1 MFPRPVLR
9 LYTQLFLSTL
19 MLISSP
25 ALLTLRAQGITRTLE
40 PGGTSGE
47 REIMA
52 GESQAYQVAVPA
64 GQSLRLQLEQS
75 GIDLL
80 VFIYGPDGSRVLD
93 YNGLGSPL
101 GRSEL
106 ALVSNASGVYKIEI
120 RPVKIV
126 EAAGHYRLQASE
138 LRDVT
143 EPERDRFA
151 AQIVTSQAQDAR
163 KLNTAEARRDAIR
176 KYEEARVLWRKS
188 GDQDEEAAALI
199 SMGRLQLGLAQ
210 YQKALDS
217 LTEALNISRA
227 VKYLRGEAQALANIS
242 NIYVDLGDYTKAL
255 DFNQQALP
263 LLHVIGDR
271 ENEATAFSNMGLI
284 YDKEPRDWQKALDY
298 YNQALP
304 IFQELGN
311 RQREAVTLGNIGN
324 IYRTQGDYLKALEFL
339 RRSLPLRREA
349 GDRQGEAAT
358 LNSFGYVYEALGE
371 NEKAL
376 DYFNQTDQIIHAVGY
391 RRGEAL
397 ALSSIARVM
406 DKLGRTAEALDKL
419 EESLKI
425 VESMRGELIGEEDR
439 ATFFA
444 STEFFYKLYID
455 LLMKLH
461 GQHAS
466 AGYLDRA
473 LQANERA
480 HARNLLEQLNE
491 ARVNLRQDV
500 DPALLR
506 EERRIEQQINS
517 AAQKEELQRSTYTPE
532 QLAASQKEIAELI
545 ATYQELEARLKASS
559 PRYTA
564 LTRPQLL
571 GVREIQKQVL
581 DADTLLLEYS
591 LGAEHSYLWAVSQ
604 TAVNGFILPKRELIE
619 GLTTRFYNLLTA
631 RAQRLKFETPDE
643 KGARLSLADAELTN
657 VSAELSRLLIG
668 PVASQLGTKRLLVVS
683 DGVLHLI
690 PFAALSNPSNP
701 ARPLVQE
708 HEIVSVPS
716 ASALYEL
723 RREHQGHTSSTKMV
737 AVLADPVFDVK
748 DERVKAVA
756 QLGVA
761 AIGTA
766 AANASAGFIKAQANQ
781 HDSPKR
787 NDSLSE
793 VTRSARETGA
803 TAEGANIPRL
813 PFTRQEAKA
822 ITALIP
828 AQQRAEA
835 LDFEAS
841 RETATSAS
849 LGQYRFIHFA
859 THGLLNSEHPEL
871 SGVVLSLVDRQGKDR
886 DGFLRTS
893 EIFHLKLPVEMVTLS
908 GCRTG
913 LGKQIGGEGMIGLTQ
928 GFMYAGAARV
938 MVSLWNVNDQATAEF
953 MGRFYKFMLGPQHL
967 SPAAALRAT
976 QISIMQE
983 KRWQSPYYWSA
994 FVLQGE
1000 PR

>member
-1 MFPRPVLR
+1 
-9 LYTQLFLSTL
+9 
-19 MLISSP
+19 
-25 ALLTLRAQGITRTLE
+25 
-40 PGGTSGE
+40 
-47 REIMA
+47 
-52 GESQAYQVAVPA
+52 
-64 GQSLRLQLEQS
+64 
-75 GIDLL
+75 
-80 VFIYGPDGSRVLD
+80 
-93 YNGLGSPL
+93 
-101 GRSEL
+101 
-106 ALVSNASGVYKIEI
+106 
-120 RPVKIV
+120 
-126 EAAGHYRLQASE
+126 
-138 LRDVT
+138 
-143 EPERDRFA
+143 
-151 AQIVTSQAQDAR
+151 
-163 KLNTAEARRDAIR
+163 
-176 KYEEARVLWRKS
+176 
-188 GDQDEEAAALI
+188 
-199 SMGRLQLGLAQ
+199 
-210 YQKALDS
+210 
-217 LTEALNISRA
+217 
-227 VKYLRGEAQALANIS
+227 
-242 NIYVDLGDYTKAL
+242 
-255 DFNQQALP
+255 
-263 LLHVIGDR
+263 
-271 ENEATAFSNMGLI
+271 
-284 YDKEPRDWQKALDY
+284 
-298 YNQALP
+298 
-304 IFQELGN
+304 
-311 RQREAVTLGNIGN
+311 
-324 IYRTQGDYLKALEFL
+324 
-339 RRSLPLRREA
+339 
-349 GDRQGEAAT
+349 
-358 LNSFGYVYEALGE
+358 
-371 NEKAL
+371 L
-376 DYFNQTDQIIHAVGY
+376 DYFNQTNQIIHAVGY

-419 EESLKI
+419 EDALKI

-461 GQHAS
+461 GQHSS

-500 DPALLR
+500 DPALLK
-506 EERRIEQQINS
+506 EERRSEQQINS
-517 AAQKEELQRSTYTPE
+517 AAQKEALQGNTYTPE
-532 QLAASQKEIAELI
+532 QLAASQKEIADLI
-545 ATYQELEARLKASS
+545 TKYQELEAHLKASS

-571 GVREIQKQVL
+571 GVREIQKLVL
-581 DADTLLLEYS
+581 DSDTLLLEYA
-591 LGAEHSYLWAVSQ
+591 LGPEHSYLWVVSQ
-604 TAVNGFILPKRELIE
+604 TAINGFVLPKRELIE
-619 GLTTRFYNLLTA
+619 GLATRFYKLLTA
-631 RAQRLKFETPDE
+631 RAQRLKFETPEERGVRVSD
-643 KGARLSLADAELTN
+643 ADAELAK
-657 VSAELSRLLIG
+657 VSAELSGLLIG
-668 PVASQLGTKRLLVVS
+668 PVASQVGTKRLLIVS

-690 PFAALSNPSNP
+690 PFAALSNPSNR
-701 ARPLVQE
+701 ARMLVQE

-723 RREHQGHTSSTKMV
+723 RREHQGHTSANKMV
-737 AVLADPVFDVK
+737 AVLADPVFDVN
-748 DERVKAVA
+748 DERVRAVG
-756 QLGVA
+756 QQQGVA
-761 AIGTA
+761 TN
-766 AANASAGFIKAQANQ
+766 ANAGFVKAQANL
-781 HDSPKR
+781 
-787 NDSLSE
+787 NDSISE
-793 VTRSARETGA
+793 VTRSAREMGA
-803 TAEGANIPRL
+803 TVESAGIPRL

-828 AQQRAEA
+828 APQRTEA

-871 SGVVLSLVDRQGKDR
+871 SGVVLSLVDKQGKEQ

-938 MVSLWNVNDQATAEF
+938 MVSLWDVNDQATADF

-976 QISIMQE
+976 QISIMGE

>member
-1 MFPRPVLR
+1 L
-9 LYTQLFLSTL
+9 LSAL
-19 MLISSP
+19 LLISAP
-25 ALLTLRAQGITRTLE
+25 ALLTLRAQGIARTLE
-40 PGGTSGE
+40 PGGTSRE

-52 GESQAYQVAVPA
+52 GESQAYEVTVPA
-64 GQSLRLQLEQS
+64 GQCLHLQLEQS
-75 GIDLL
+75 GIDLTVL
-80 VFIYGPDGSRVLD
+80 VYGPDGSRVLD
-93 YNGLGSPL
+93 YNGIGSPL
-101 GRSEL
+101 GHAEL
-106 ALVSNASGVYKIEI
+106 ALVSNASGVYKIEV

-126 EAAGHYRLQASE
+126 GAAGHYQLQASE
-138 LRDVT
+138 LRSVT
-143 EPERDRFA
+143 EQDRDRFA
-151 AQIVTSQAQDAR
+151 AQAVTSQAQDFR
-163 KLNTAEARRDAIR
+163 KINTAEARRDAIS

-188 GDQDEEAAALI
+188 GDRDEEAAALI

-210 YQKALDS
+210 YQKALNS
-217 LTEALNISRA
+217 LTEALSLSRA
-227 VKYLRGEAQALANIS
+227 AKYQRGEAQALANIS
-242 NIYVDLGDYTKAL
+242 NIYVDLGDYAKAL

-271 ENEATAFSNMGLI
+271 ENEATALSNMGLI
-284 YDKEPRDWQKALDY
+284 YARDPRDWPKALDY

-324 IYRTQGDYLKALEFL
+324 IYRSQGDYPKALEFL

-358 LNSFGYVYEALGE
+358 LNSFGYVYESLGD

-376 DYFNQTDQIIHAVGY
+376 DYFNQTNQIIHAVGY

-419 EESLKI
+419 EDSLKI

-500 DPALLR
+500 DPALLK

-532 QLAASQKEIAELI
+532 QLSASQKEIAELI
-545 ATYQELEARLKASS
+545 AKYQELEARLKASS
-559 PRYTA
+559 PRYAA

-571 GVREIQKQVL
+571 GVEEIQKRVL

-591 LGAEHSYLWAVSQ
+591 LGAEHSYLWAVSSSS
-604 TAVNGFILPKRELIE
+604 VNGFILPKRELIE
-619 GLTTRFYNLLTA
+619 GLATRFYNLLTA
-631 RAQRLKFETPDE
+631 RAQRLKFETPEE
-643 KGARLSLADAELTN
+643 KQSRLSQADAELTK

-690 PFAALSNPSNP
+690 PFAALTNPSNP
-701 ARPLVQE
+701 ARALVQE

-723 RREHQGHTSSTKMV
+723 RREHQGQTSATKMV

-756 QLGVA
+756 QHGVA
-761 AIGTA
+761 APGGSA
-766 AANASAGFIKAQANQ
+766 ADNASAGFVKAQANRN
-781 HDSPKR
+781 DSPNSK
-787 NDSLSE
+787 DSLSE
-793 VTRSARETGA
+793 VTRSAREMGA
-803 TAEGANIPRL
+803 TAESAGIPRL
-813 PFTRQEAKA
+813 PFTRQEARA

-828 AQQRAEA
+828 APQRAEA

-871 SGVVLSLVDRQGKDR
+871 SGVVLSLVDREGKDR

-938 MVSLWNVNDQATAEF
+938 MVSLWDVNDQATAEF
-953 MGRFYKFMLGPQHL
+953 MGRLYKFMLGPQHL

-976 QISIMQE
+976 QISIMREQ
-983 KRWQSPYYWSA
+983 RWQSPYYWSA

>member
-1 MFPRPVLR
+1 MLPRSILR
-9 LYTQLFLSTL
+9 LCARLFLS
-19 MLISSP
+19 
-25 ALLTLRAQGITRTLE
+25 ALLLIYWPAPLTITAQTVTRTLE
-40 PGGTSGE
+40 PGGTSGQ

-52 GESQAYQVAVPA
+52 GESQAYQVTMAD
-64 GQSLRLQLEQS
+64 GQCLRLRLEQS
-75 GIDLL
+75 GIDLT

-93 YNGLGSPL
+93 YNGLGSLL
-101 GRSEL
+101 GRTEL
-106 ALVSNASGVYKIEI
+106 AFISHASGVYKIEV
-120 RPVKIV
+120 RPLKVV
-126 EAAGHYRLQASE
+126 GAAGHYQLQAAE
-138 LRDVT
+138 LRGAT
-143 EPERDRFA
+143 EQDRDRFA
-151 AQIVTSQAQDAR
+151 AQVVTTQAQDFR
-163 KLNTAEARRDAIR
+163 NINTAQARRDAIG
-176 KYEEARVLWRKS
+176 KYEEARALWRES
-188 GDQDEEAAALI
+188 GDRDEEAAALI
-199 SMGRLQLGLAQ
+199 SMGRLHQGLAQ
-210 YQKALDS
+210 YQKALDT

-227 VKYLRGEAQALANIS
+227 AKYRRGEAQALANIS
-242 NIYVDLGDYTKAL
+242 NIYVDLGDNQKAL

-263 LLHVIGDR
+263 LLHLIGDR
-271 ENEATAFSNMGLI
+271 ENEATALSNMGLI
-284 YDKEPRDWQKALDY
+284 YARDSRDWPKSLDY
-298 YNQALP
+298 YNQALS
-304 IFQELGN
+304 IFQELGI
-311 RQREAVTLGNIGN
+311 RQREAVTLNNIGN
-324 IYRTQGDYLKALEFL
+324 IYRSQGDYPKALEYL
-339 RRSLPLRREA
+339 KRSLPLRRGA

-358 LNSFGYVYEALGE
+358 LNSFGYVYESLGE

-376 DYFNQTDQIIHAVGY
+376 DYFNQTNQIIHAVGY

-406 DKLGRTAEALDKL
+406 DKLGRTTEALDKL
-419 EESLKI
+419 EDALKI

-466 AGYLDRA
+466 ASYLDRA

-500 DPALLR
+500 DPALLK
-506 EERRIEQQINS
+506 EERRSEQQINS
-517 AAQKEELQRSTYTPE
+517 AAQKEALQGGTYTPE
-532 QLAASQKEIAELI
+532 QLAAAQKEIAELI
-545 ATYQELEARLKASS
+545 AKYQELEARLKASS

-571 GVREIQKQVL
+571 GVREIQTRVL

-591 LGAEHSYLWAVSQ
+591 LDTEHSYLWAVSSSSI
-604 TAVNGFILPKRELIE
+604 NGFILPKRELIE
-619 GLTTRFYNLLTA
+619 GLATRFYKLLTA
-631 RAQRLKFETPDE
+631 RAQRLKFETPE
-643 KGARLSLADAELTN
+643 ERQARVVQADAELAR
-657 VSAELSRLLIG
+657 VSAELSSMLIG
-668 PVASQLGTKRLLVVS
+668 PVAAQLGTKRLLVVS

-690 PFAALSNPSNP
+690 PFAALSNPTNP
-701 ARPLVQE
+701 ARPLAQE

-723 RREHQGHTSSTKMV
+723 RRERQGQTSATKMV
-737 AVLADPVFDVK
+737 AVLADPVFDVT
-748 DERVKAVA
+748 DERVKA
-756 QLGVA
+756 QSPRSVA
-761 AIGTA
+761 AASGSD
-766 AANASAGFIKAQANQ
+766 ANASAGFIKAQAKA
-781 HDSPKR
+781 H
-787 NDSLSE
+787 DSLSE
-793 VTRSARETGA
+793 VTRSAREMGA
-803 TAEGANIPRL
+803 TAESAGIPRL

-828 AQQRAEA
+828 APQRAES

-871 SGVVLSLVDRQGKDR
+871 SGVVLSLVDKQGR
-886 DGFLRTS
+886 EQDGFLRTS

-938 MVSLWNVNDQATAEF
+938 MVSLWDVNDQATADF

-976 QISIMQE
+976 QVSIMQE